1 MGRKVVGNGSE
12 SGRQWVSK
20 QKKGLL
26 SAPKGSP
33 HRKYLYIKKSEFIP
47 GVYQLFFL
55 NPGKE
60 DAGGEILFFFVSL
73 RVTSYAS
80 R

>member
-20 QKKGLL
+20 QKTGLS
-26 SAPKGSP
+26 SASKGSP
-33 HRKYLYIKKSEFIP
+33 HRKYLYTKKSGFIP
-47 GVYQLFFL
+47 RNLPTVFL

-60 DAGGEILFFFVSL
+60 DDRRGNPAPTLTNSSL
-73 RVTSYAS
+73 LS

>member
-1 MGRKVVGNGSE
+1 MGEKAVENGSE

-20 QKKGLL
+20 QKKGL
-26 SAPKGSP
+26 SIAPKGSS

-47 GVYQLFFL
+47 GSLPTVFL

-60 DAGGEILFFFVSL
+60 DDRRGNPTILL
-73 RVTSYAS
+73 N
-80 R
+80 